1 MPTPEEQARAALNSL
16 LSGGAAPSGA
26 APSGASITPT
36 TGTGGFNPYGTG
48 AAIVGKIQGRPLAGW
63 DDPQAWDNAAAS
75 YWGIEVLDEPMRGP
89 TLTQDNQYGQ
99 LPPGYSGPEPPAAMG
114 PYAVATPRPVSAIMQ
129 TLMNMSS
136 RERILLQSKLN
147 KAGYL
152 PDSFKPGAADDQTI
166 NALSEVLLET
176 ARQGI
181 ASGESVSWQDYLD
194 ERIQSAES
202 EEAKAAQSRTF
213 TQTSSS
219 VTTKESGRGVIW
231 DAFRDAVG
239 RNPTE
244 SEIDRFMARLNE
256 RERANPTVTTTTVD
270 ADGNSSS
277 STSGGIDAAA
287 RADMVRQEVEGND
300 EYAEYQ
306 AAAFYMPL
314 LFQALDGTT
323 QLDGGL

>member
-1 MPTPEEQARAALNSL
+1 MANEKSAEEQARAALNSL
-16 LSGGAAPSGA
+16 LGGGAAPSGA

-36 TGTGGFNPYGTG
+36 MGGTGFNPYGTG
-48 AAIVGKIQGRPLAGW
+48 AAIVGKIQGQPLAGW
-63 DDPQAWDNAAAS
+63 DDPQAWENAAAS
-75 YWGIEVLDEPMRGP
+75 YWGIEVFDE
-89 TLTQDNQYGQ
+89 NV
-99 LPPGYSGPEPPAAMG
+99 YSGQVNARAAERG
-114 PYAVATPRPVSAIMQ
+114 EALPYAIDPQGTPRTQPVSAIMQ

-136 RERILLQSKLN
+136 RERILLQTKLN

-166 NALSEVLLET
+166 NALSTVLLET

-244 SEIDRFMARLNE
+244 SEIDKFMARLNE

-277 STSGGIDAAA
+277 STTGGMDAAA
-287 RADMVRQEVEGND
+287 RADIVRQEVQGND
-300 EYAEYQ
+300 QYAEYQ

-314 LFQALDGTT
+314 LFQALDGNV